1 MKAVAGIIDLHMHTN
16 TSDGTDTPDA
26 LVPRVRDA
34 GIGLFSVTDHDS
46 FGGCVRIA
54 GILSDSDPDFLT
66 GIEFSCRDGLGKY
79 HILGYGFDTG
89 SEAFC
94 RVVEKG
100 RRQRLNKVGER
111 ISFLDKAFGFTFPK
125 EELDALYAVECPGKP
140 HIGNL
145 MVKYGYAGSKEEA
158 MEKYINRLHMPDEHV
173 DPREAIEGILGGGGI
188 PVLAHPAYGDG
199 DQLILGAEM
208 EERVKRLKRYGLQ
221 GLEAYYSGFTPK
233 IRDQMTALADRFGMF
248 VTAGSDYHGSN
259 KLVRLG
265 DTGLA
270 DCESLPDGLAR
281 FLDAAGEKMIHGVRR

>member
-1 MKAVAGIIDLHMHTN
+1 MKAVTGIIDLHMHTN

-26 LVPRVRDA
+26 LLSRVRDA

-54 GILSDSDPDFLT
+54 GILSGSDPDFLT
-66 GIEFSCRDGLGKY
+66 GIEFSCSDGLGKY

-125 EELDALYAVECPGKP
+125 DELDALYAVECPGKP
-140 HIGNL
+140 HIANL
-145 MVKYGYAGSKEEA
+145 MVKYGYAESKEEA
-158 MEKYINRLHMPDEHV
+158 MEKYINRLRMPDEHV
-173 DPREAIEGILGGGGI
+173 GPREAIEGILGGGGI

-208 EERVKRLKRYGLQ
+208 EERVKRLKKYGLK

-233 IRDQMTALADRFGMF
+233 IRDQMTKLADRFGMF

-259 KLVRLG
+259 KIVRLG

-270 DCESLPDGLAR
+270 DVEKMPSGLAR
-281 FLDAAGEKMIHGVRR
+281 FLDAAGGKIIHGG

>member
-26 LVPRVRDA
+26 LIPRVRDA

-145 MVKYGYAGSKEEA
+145 MVKYGYADSKEEA

-233 IRDQMTALADRFGMF
+233 IRDQMTVLADRFGMF

-270 DCESLPDGLAR
+270 DCEILPDGLAR